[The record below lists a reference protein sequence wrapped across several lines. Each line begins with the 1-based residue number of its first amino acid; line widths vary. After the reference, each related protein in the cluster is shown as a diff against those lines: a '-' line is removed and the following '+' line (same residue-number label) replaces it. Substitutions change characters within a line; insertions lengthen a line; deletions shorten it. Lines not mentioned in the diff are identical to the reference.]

1 MWRVQMHIYTVLNDP
16 PPSSSFVKGES
27 FQFIHEEDGRM
38 TFSCLRLRI
47 VVATLIAKMWPEM
60 PRKKIKLGIYSD
72 VVHSYFATVVDFI
85 IPSSCKDIA
94 LQTKVI
100 QSELVIDWC
109 KRNIFMVFFKCVI
122 AELCNKNQVDTRLI
136 ERRMT
141 RKWFLIAPY
150 LQGKTKHFTG
160 YSNAYAC
167 VHV

>member
-1 MWRVQMHIYTVLNDP
+1 
-16 PPSSSFVKGES
+16 
-27 FQFIHEEDGRM
+27 
-38 TFSCLRLRI
+38 
-47 VVATLIAKMWPEM
+47 M

-100 QSELVIDWC
+100 QSELLQE
-109 KRNIFMVFFKCVI
+109 KYFHVFFKCVI

-141 RKWFLIAPY
+141 RK
-150 LQGKTKHFTG
+150 
-160 YSNAYAC
+160 
-167 VHV
+167 